1 MFQSLTALY
10 VEDEEELRDVVNL
23 FIGNFFKKCYLAKNG
38 QDGLNIFIENEK
50 TIDIIITDIS
60 MPTMDGLEMSEGIR
74 QLNPKVPIIITTAH
88 NDKDFLQK
96 AIDINITKFITKPLD
111 MHNLLNTLKLTLEP
125 ILLQEKLDK
134 ELKAYQEER
143 ILNAKFTAT
152 GQLAAGITH
161 EINTPLTYIKANI
174 EMMKYD
180 IDDISNLDIK
190 SNMGENL
197 IQIVDGINR
206 IETIVNSMKEISQ
219 QSVREK
225 ITTNIYSTIITSTIL
240 TYNKIKHI
248 SPIYINDKKF
258 EIDMDKN
265 MFKFFAKVEIQ
276 RIEQVWIILINNAMD
291 ELVKIKDLNNRRL
304 NINIYEKN
312 NKIIIIFKDTAGGI
326 DNNIIKELF
335 EPFKN
340 TKKSS
345 GIGMGLSIAKRIID
359 DQNGATIEAYNEDNG
374 AVFKITLSI

>member
-60 MPTMDGLEMSEGIR
+60 MPTMDGLEMSEGIK
-74 QLNPKVPIIITTAH
+74 QLNPKIPIIITTAH

-96 AIDINITKFITKPLD
+96 AIDINITKFIAKPLD
-111 MHNLLNTLKLTLEP
+111 MHKLLNTLKLTLEP

-190 SNMGENL
+190 SNIGENL
-197 IQIVDGINR
+197 TKIVDGINR
-206 IETIVNSMKEISQ
+206 IETIVSSMKEISQ

-225 ITTNIYSTIITSTIL
+225 ITANIYSTIITSTIL

-258 EIDMDKN
+258 EINMDKN

>member
-258 EIDMDKN
+258 EINMDKN